1 MGTRRRR
8 NLLDSRGFARR
19 ALESKRR
26 FRVRAS
32 MMIAVAVAAF
42 GLAAWATVP
51 AIGQDKPVESGALD
65 PRLRPLVGT
74 WEGRV
79 ELKQSREEQGR
90 VLVIQEKAGHL
101 EGRFGP
107 PDKGLERV
115 GLATDLDGG
124 RRQHVCPR
132 ARQGRLA
139 VREDDPHR
147 RQPRQHFAR
156 PAGFPRA
163 EEVAGGYSAVR
174 RSPTSSSSAF
184 ASESLTLADRT
195 ACRPNSP
202 SASNRY

>member
-1 MGTRRRR
+1 
-8 NLLDSRGFARR
+8 
-19 ALESKRR
+19 
-26 FRVRAS
+26 VRAS
-32 MMIAVAVAAF
+32 MMIAVAVAAL

-51 AIGQDKPVESGALD
+51 AIGQDKPVESGVLD

-124 RRQHVCPR
+124 RPKVSFKLVKGDWLSGKMTLTGGSRGSTSP
-132 ARQGRLA
+132 
-139 VREDDPHR
+139 D
-147 RQPRQHFAR
+147 R
-156 PAGFPRA
+156 P
-163 EEVAGGYSAVR
+163 V
-174 RSPTSSSSAF
+174 
-184 ASESLTLADRT
+184 SLERKK
-195 ACRPNSP
+195 
-202 SASNRY
+202 

>member
-1 MGTRRRR
+1 M
-8 NLLDSRGFARR
+8 
-19 ALESKRR
+19 
-26 FRVRAS
+26 RAS
-32 MMIAVAVAAF
+32 MMIVVAVAVF

-79 ELKQSREEQGR
+79 ELKQSREEQER

-124 RRQHVCPR
+124 RPKVTFKLKN
-132 ARQGRLA
+132 GNTYVLEL
-139 VREDDPHR
+139 VKDDWLSGKMTLTGGSRGSTSPD
-147 RQPRQHFAR
+147 R
-156 PAGFPRA
+156 P
-163 EEVAGGYSAVR
+163 V
-174 RSPTSSSSAF
+174 
-184 ASESLTLADRT
+184 SLERKK
-195 ACRPNSP
+195 
-202 SASNRY
+202 

>member
-1 MGTRRRR
+1 
-8 NLLDSRGFARR
+8 
-19 ALESKRR
+19 
-26 FRVRAS
+26 VRAS
-32 MMIAVAVAAF
+32 MMIVVAVAAF

-79 ELKQSREEQGR
+79 ELKQSREEQER

-124 RRQHVCPR
+124 RPKVSFKLVKDDWLSGKMILTGG
-132 ARQGRLA
+132 GRGTSA
-139 VREDDPHR
+139 TD
-147 RQPRQHFAR
+147 R
-156 PAGFPRA
+156 PVQLERK
-163 EEVAGGYSAVR
+163 E
-174 RSPTSSSSAF
+174 
-184 ASESLTLADRT
+184 
-195 ACRPNSP
+195 
-202 SASNRY
+202 